1 MVSKLKMGFIL
12 TAMYF
17 LFFEL
22 SGLLTDILLCC
33 VALRM
38 VAAEMTSNQDKD
50 VTQVQYVDI
59 SPDFLTTGRTGRRN
73 ALPDILGEHK
83 LTSTAD
89 LPDRLQALT
98 TNGKIIFILT
108 STFFLL
114 KIKHGLIYNYAL

>member
-1 MVSKLKMGFIL
+1 M
-12 TAMYF
+12 
-17 LFFEL
+17 
-22 SGLLTDILLCC
+22 C

-38 VAAEMTSNQDKD
+38 VATEMTSNQDKD

-98 TNGKIIFILT
+98 TNGNFHLFTYFLT
-108 STFFLL
+108 KRS
-114 KIKHGLIYNYAL
+114 

>member
-1 MVSKLKMGFIL
+1 
-12 TAMYF
+12 
-17 LFFEL
+17 
-22 SGLLTDILLCC
+22 
-33 VALRM
+33 M

-50 VTQVQYVDI
+50 VSQVQYVDI

-98 TNGKIIFILT
+98 TNGKTWVIVIYKCFNKILLNLTTLFYTMYFHFTVHITIKIIVFIVE
-108 STFFLL
+108 
-114 KIKHGLIYNYAL
+114 KLIIYEL

>member
-1 MVSKLKMGFIL
+1 
-12 TAMYF
+12 
-17 LFFEL
+17 
-22 SGLLTDILLCC
+22 
-33 VALRM
+33 M

-50 VTQVQYVDI
+50 VSQVQYVDI

-98 TNGKIIFILT
+98 TNEGAGT
-108 STFFLL
+108 SNMQSSATSGDPDMT
-114 KIKHGLIYNYAL
+114 KTQNAAC

>member
-1 MVSKLKMGFIL
+1 M
-12 TAMYF
+12 
-17 LFFEL
+17 
-22 SGLLTDILLCC
+22 C

-98 TNGKIIFILT
+98 TNGNFHFHQKEVMNAGIILINNKAFMKVFILH
-108 STFFLL
+108 
-114 KIKHGLIYNYAL
+114 IAIIYIHNTPIS

>member
-1 MVSKLKMGFIL
+1 
-12 TAMYF
+12 
-17 LFFEL
+17 
-22 SGLLTDILLCC
+22 
-33 VALRM
+33 M

-98 TNGKIIFILT
+98 TNGNLNYTFSKFYTCFSPLIIMNSHISMFCFVDSNVHNIA
-108 STFFLL
+108 
-114 KIKHGLIYNYAL
+114 IN

>member
-1 MVSKLKMGFIL
+1 MYLINQWFKL
-12 TAMYF
+12 
-17 LFFEL
+17 
-22 SGLLTDILLCC
+22 C

-50 VTQVQYVDI
+50 VTQVQYIDI

-98 TNGKIIFILT
+98 TNEGTET
-108 STFFLL
+108 SNMQPSTSSDSDM
-114 KIKHGLIYNYAL
+114 IKTQNATC

>member
-1 MVSKLKMGFIL
+1 MTSES
-12 TAMYF
+12 ADQ
-17 LFFEL
+17 
-22 SGLLTDILLCC
+22 GLCNKSITLRKQRKNVFNKT
-33 VALRM
+33 ALRM

-50 VTQVQYVDI
+50 VSQVQYVDI

-98 TNGKIIFILT
+98 TNGAGT
-108 STFFLL
+108 SNMQSSATSGDPDMT
-114 KIKHGLIYNYAL
+114 KTQNAAC